1 MTGTPEPVP
10 APRTRGGKLPVRI
23 KILIGASALAAVLFV
38 GLVVLRLFGLV
49 QLFSVPTGAMTPA
62 VSSRDHVM
70 MERFT
75 FLSRD
80 PKRGDVVVFKTRGL
94 VSLPQDQIYVRRV
107 VGVPGDRLRI
117 EDGKLYVNEKH
128 TALRNAAGEIEYV
141 SVPRAVYLASPQDT
155 VTVPSGQYF
164 VLGDN
169 SGNSFDSRHW
179 GFVPRRNIKG
189 RVAFRYWPPNR
200 IGEVD

>member
-10 APRTRGGKLPVRI
+10 APRTRRGKLPVPI
-23 KILIGASALAAVLFV
+23 KILIGASALAAVFFV

-70 MERFT
+70 MEGFT

-80 PKRGDVVVFKTRGL
+80 PKCGDVVVFKTRGIM
-94 VSLPQDQIYVRRV
+94 SLPQDQIYVKRV

-117 EDGKLYVNEKH
+117 EDGKLYVNDKH
-128 TALRNAAGEIEYV
+128 AALRNAAGEIEYV
-141 SVPRAVYLASPQDT
+141 SIPGAVHLVSPQET
-155 VTVPSGQYF
+155 VTVPVGQYF

-179 GFVPRRNIKG
+179 GFVPAGNVKG
-189 RVAFRYWPPNR
+189 RVAFCYWPPNR
-200 IGEVD
+200 IGQVE